1 MAGTKVAYSA
11 EGVEFVGTLFAP
23 AGSGPA
29 PGVLVAHES
38 PGVTEHTLSA
48 ARRLA
53 GLGFMAL
60 ATDYQGGGQ
69 VVTAEQK
76 TAFRR
81 ALRRAREAAGQT
93 QSGLSLKIGVS
104 RSAVW
109 QWEEGR
115 AVPTEENVA
124 ALERELQLQ
133 PGALSRLLG
142 YLPAGAVER
151 EMISVIEA
159 LEADPKLGE
168 RERELLASMYRQ
180 LLKQREAQG
189 GNS

>member
-1 MAGTKVAYSA
+1 M
-11 EGVEFVGTLFAP
+11 
-23 AGSGPA
+23 
-29 PGVLVAHES
+29 
-38 PGVTEHTLSA
+38 
-48 ARRLA
+48 
-53 GLGFMAL
+53 M
-60 ATDYQGGGQ
+60 
-69 VVTAEQK
+69 TAEQK
-76 TAFRR
+76 ASFRR
-81 ALRRAREAAGQT
+81 GLRRAREAAGYS

-109 QWEEGR
+109 QWEGGR

-124 ALERELQLQ
+124 ALERELELQ
-133 PGALSRLLG
+133 PGSLSLLLG

-180 LLKQREAQG
+180 LVKQREAEGRDPTAPSPAQQRRG
-189 GNS
+189 SSPPNG

>member
-1 MAGTKVAYSA
+1 MLLARSTDGDR
-11 EGVEFVGTLFAP
+11 G
-23 AGSGPA
+23 GS
-29 PGVLVAHES
+29 
-38 PGVTEHTLSA
+38 
-48 ARRLA
+48 
-53 GLGFMAL
+53 
-60 ATDYQGGGQ
+60 Q

-76 TAFRR
+76 AAFRR
-81 ALRRAREAAGQT
+81 ALRRAREATGQT